1 VLQGEKSC
9 DRGGGWMKEFSKY
22 SISLPLAQNG
32 MLSTS
37 QFFFFFE
44 ENKPVWDLKK
54 SAECVQASLVAQ

>member
-1 VLQGEKSC
+1 MLQGEKSC
-9 DRGGGWMKEFSKY
+9 DGEGNWMKEFSKY

-37 QFFFFFE
+37 QFFFE

-54 SAECVQASLVAQ
+54 CS